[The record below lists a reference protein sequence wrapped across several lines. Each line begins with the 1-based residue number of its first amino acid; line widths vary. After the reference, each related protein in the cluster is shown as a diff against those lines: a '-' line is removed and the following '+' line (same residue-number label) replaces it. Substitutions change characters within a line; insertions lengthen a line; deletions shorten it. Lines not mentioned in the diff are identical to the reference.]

1 MERQRQRTLL
11 EWVRDKVESFFAA
24 VSTFVARALLGKNL
38 FEEEYR
44 KLSMQEE
51 AKKMFDN
58 AEKDKGEEVKNKEKA
73 AENVKEV
80 RQEEQPK
87 AINVSQL
94 MNSKNSFQE
103 LFQNEDVQLLNDL
116 VNHLKENNLNVM
128 SAEYCDDPWGKYM
141 QFKILDKDQ
150 EEQIY
155 SIAENGESKDLGFS
169 RFIEKYCVDHEI
181 SMFLTQEKQMESLIK
196 EIQKSEIEGRE
207 CYLSVWNHSYKINSE
222 NGKTRVMLDNKE
234 VFSGQLDL
242 PRFEADNVNVFI
254 ISDQKLID
262 MNQHALSNMIEAM
275 YHAELEEIG
284 YDILNEKEQ
293 VCLNDIVEMNT
304 SFQNIM
310 KQQDINFLDKLRVEL
325 CKETGLPITTSY
337 ILPPKSLDMH
347 GKESLL
353 QINIGEGEQE
363 KHIMIDEYGCI
374 LENEM
379 PDEEVSKAL
388 QRVCIQEN
396 IALLPD
402 LKDFSQCLLDEA
414 KYDIVVGNERSSL
427 NFWGNEIVIQQGS
440 RQDEISVHCNGR
452 QLYSGGLENLM
463 DQNIV
468 KDIYEGVYEEGLS
481 FLGYDVVEND
491 QNVDTYYDQPSFTQ
505 EEMDAAQQD
514 FMTEQQ
520 RQFEE
525 DQMPQE
531 YFDHSECCGPNE
543 REEDNF
549 IWEEVHD
556 ER

>member
-1 MERQRQRTLL
+1 M
-11 EWVRDKVESFFAA
+11 
-24 VSTFVARALLGKNL
+24 
-38 FEEEYR
+38 
-44 KLSMQEE
+44 
-51 AKKMFDN
+51 
-58 AEKDKGEEVKNKEKA
+58 
-73 AENVKEV
+73 
-80 RQEEQPK
+80 
-87 AINVSQL
+87 
-94 MNSKNSFQE
+94 
-103 LFQNEDVQLLNDL
+103 
-116 VNHLKENNLNVM
+116 
-128 SAEYCDDPWGKYM
+128 
-141 QFKILDKDQ
+141 
-150 EEQIY
+150 
-155 SIAENGESKDLGFS
+155 
-169 RFIEKYCVDHEI
+169 
-181 SMFLTQEKQMESLIK
+181 
-196 EIQKSEIEGRE
+196 
-207 CYLSVWNHSYKINSE
+207 
-222 NGKTRVMLDNKE
+222 
-234 VFSGQLDL
+234 
-242 PRFEADNVNVFI
+242 
-254 ISDQKLID
+254 
-262 MNQHALSNMIEAM
+262 
-275 YHAELEEIG
+275 
-284 YDILNEKEQ
+284 
-293 VCLNDIVEMNT
+293 
-304 SFQNIM
+304 
-310 KQQDINFLDKLRVEL
+310 EL

-514 FMTEQQ
+514 FMMEQQ

-549 IWEEVHD
+549 IWEEVQD

>member
-58 AEKDKGEEVKNKEKA
+58 TEKDKGEEAKNKEKA

-80 RQEEQPK
+80 GQEEQPK

-169 RFIEKYCVDHEI
+169 RFIEKYCADHEI
-181 SMFLTQEKQMESLIK
+181 SVFLTQEKQMESLIK

-207 CYLSVWNHSYKINSE
+207 CYLNVWNHSYKINSE
-222 NGKTRVMLDNKE
+222 NGKTRIMLDNKE

-254 ISDQKLID
+254 ISDQKLIE

-275 YHAELEEIG
+275 YHAELEELG

-310 KQQDINFLDKLRVEL
+310 KQQDINFLDK
-325 CKETGLPITTSY
+325 
-337 ILPPKSLDMH
+337 
-347 GKESLL
+347 
-353 QINIGEGEQE
+353 
-363 KHIMIDEYGCI
+363 
-374 LENEM
+374 
-379 PDEEVSKAL
+379 
-388 QRVCIQEN
+388 
-396 IALLPD
+396 
-402 LKDFSQCLLDEA
+402 
-414 KYDIVVGNERSSL
+414 
-427 NFWGNEIVIQQGS
+427 
-440 RQDEISVHCNGR
+440 
-452 QLYSGGLENLM
+452 
-463 DQNIV
+463 
-468 KDIYEGVYEEGLS
+468 
-481 FLGYDVVEND
+481 
-491 QNVDTYYDQPSFTQ
+491 
-505 EEMDAAQQD
+505 
-514 FMTEQQ
+514 
-520 RQFEE
+520 
-525 DQMPQE
+525 
-531 YFDHSECCGPNE
+531 
-543 REEDNF
+543 
-549 IWEEVHD
+549 
-556 ER
+556 